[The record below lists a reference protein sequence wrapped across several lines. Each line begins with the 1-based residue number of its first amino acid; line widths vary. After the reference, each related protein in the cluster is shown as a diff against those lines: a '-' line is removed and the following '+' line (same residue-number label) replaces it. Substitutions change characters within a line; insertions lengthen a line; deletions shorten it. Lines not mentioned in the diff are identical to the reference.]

1 MLCTFPHAWAG
12 GDAGHAGSFLRQEA
26 DARGAAMAGAVTA
39 VADDSTALYWN
50 PAGLSRLLKPEV
62 QGTHI
67 TLFQDTQFDFASG
80 ALATR
85 WGTFAAGILRQ
96 NSGDFERRATPFDQG
111 TSFSISQTAFM
122 GGWGMA
128 LPLPFKPAWVSRDR
142 PLEVGVS
149 VKNVRET
156 IDTYSASGSGADLGF
171 GFRPS
176 SSIFLGAAIQ
186 NVWAPELTF
195 VRRPVSYPRTL
206 DVSPAYLLRLSD
218 ELAALLAVRVSKTDG
233 RGIVPSGGA
242 ELSYRDFACL
252 RVGDGE
258 KGVSTGFGLRL
269 GNSSFDYAVL
279 MHELGLSHIFSFT
292 QRFGHT
298 QAELE
303 ASIRKGIRKL
313 NRGEAQ
319 RLAKAYVRSA
329 ELKLKQDDLTGAVR
343 DLEVAGLWDP
353 DDPDIPQRIAQTQ
366 SRMDGLLRERLV
378 ESTAAMA
385 REEFAKGNTLA
396 SRQYWR
402 AVLETAPDHAEAKER
417 LSAIDRQ
424 LSAEERSALESM
436 RVKQLELA
444 RGQTLDNAE
453 ALLKKGQS
461 RQAVALLEQALLRDP
476 EHSKARALLEEARAA
491 VKAAAE
497 AEAARAKAPAPEKVA
512 LSDEQ
517 RRNMERL
524 YYRAVEFYLNGRYA
538 EARALVDQV
547 MAIDPASDSAL
558 KLRDKVD
565 AALRLEKR

>member
-1 MLCTFPHAWAG
+1 
-12 GDAGHAGSFLRQEA
+12 
-26 DARGAAMAGAVTA
+26 MAGAVTA
-39 VADDSTALYWN
+39 IAGDSTALYWN
-50 PAGLSRLLKPEV
+50 PAGLSRLGKPEI

-85 WGTFAAGILRQ
+85 WGAFAAGILRQ
-96 NSGDFERRATPFDQG
+96 SSGGFERRSTPFDQA

-128 LPLPFKPAWVSRDR
+128 LPIPFKPAWVSRGR

-156 IDTYSASGSGADLGF
+156 VDTYSASGSGADIGF
-171 GFRPS
+171 GLRPS
-176 SSIFLGAAIQ
+176 SSVFLGAAVQ

-206 DVSPAYLLRLSD
+206 DVSPAYLLRLSED
-218 ELAALLAVRVSKTDG
+218 IGALLAVRVSKTAG
-233 RGIVPSGGA
+233 RGLVPSGGA
-242 ELSYRDFACL
+242 EVSYRDFAFL
-252 RVGDGE
+252 RLGDGE

-313 NRGEAQ
+313 SRGEAQ
-319 RLAKAYVRSA
+319 RLAKAYARSA
-329 ELKLKQDDLTGAVR
+329 ELKLKQDDLAGAVK

-353 DDPDIPQRIAQTQ
+353 DDPEIRQKTAEIQ
-366 SRMDGLLRERLV
+366 SRMDALLRARLV
-378 ESTAAMA
+378 DSTAAMA
-385 REEFAKGNTLA
+385 REESAKGNVLA

-402 AVLETAPDHAEAKER
+402 AVLEAAPDHAEAKER
-417 LSAIDRQ
+417 LSDIDRQ
-424 LSAEERSALESM
+424 LSEDERKALDAL
-436 RVKQLELA
+436 RLKQVELA
-444 RGQTLDNAE
+444 RQQAVESALT
-453 ALLKKGQS
+453 LLKKEQPK
-461 RQAVALLEQALLRDP
+461 QAALLLEQALLRDP
-476 EHSKARALLEEARAA
+476 EHAEARKLLDEARVR
-491 VKAAAE
+491 VKAAAD
-497 AEAARAKAPAPEKVA
+497 AEAARAKIRVGEKAA

-524 YYRAVEFYLNGRYA
+524 YYRAVELYLGGRFQ
-538 EARALVDQV
+538 EARTLVDQV
-547 MAIDPASDSAL
+547 MAIDPSSDSAL

-565 AALRLEKR
+565 AALKLERR